1 MDKVIPEYGGA
12 DDDALTSI
20 AAWMKGNMKE
30 FLRAQN
36 DKSGKQ
42 LAQERYDRF
51 RKF

>member
-1 MDKVIPEYGGA
+1 
-12 DDDALTSI
+12 
-20 AAWMKGNMKE
+20 MKE

>member
-1 MDKVIPEYGGA
+1 
-12 DDDALTSI
+12 
-20 AAWMKGNMKE
+20 MKGNMKE